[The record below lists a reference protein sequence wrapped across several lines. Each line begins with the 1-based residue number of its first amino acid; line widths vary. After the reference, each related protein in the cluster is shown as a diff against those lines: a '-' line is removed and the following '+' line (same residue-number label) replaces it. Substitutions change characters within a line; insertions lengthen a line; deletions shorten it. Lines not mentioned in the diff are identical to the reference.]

1 MSRPRLGPRRIFC
14 PTPVRRGTGARCRV
28 AWRGLGTRPV
38 RPGGTV
44 LAVGKKSMKGNTAT
58 LILNPKAGRGGAA
71 AAGEVALFC
80 ERARAGGV
88 TVEVRPTEGPGD
100 AVRLAAEAARG
111 GAFAVVVRGGD
122 GTVHEAI
129 QGLAGSGAR
138 LLVWPAGTANV
149 LARQLGLPASA
160 EGAARVL
167 VGGRARRISL
177 GLATSG
183 RTGERRYFFMLAGV
197 GLDASVVQ
205 SVRPG
210 LKRRVGEVAFW
221 YAGLG
226 HLARWRPRV
235 FHVEVDGERLPAT
248 YAAVGKAPWYG
259 GGLAITPRARL
270 EAEEFEVCVI
280 NTRSRLRYLRLLG
293 RAMRGGVAPEGA
305 PGVCF
310 RRVKHVR
317 ATGEAPV
324 QADGE
329 LIGELPMT
337 FEVAPEGIEVIV
349 PEESRQ

>member
-1 MSRPRLGPRRIFC
+1 M
-14 PTPVRRGTGARCRV
+14 
-28 AWRGLGTRPV
+28 
-38 RPGGTV
+38 
-44 LAVGKKSMKGNTAT
+44 
-58 LILNPKAGRGGAA
+58 ILNPRAGRGGAA
-71 AAGEVALFC
+71 RAHEVETFRELL
-80 ERARAGGV
+80 RAGGV
-88 TVEVRPTEGPGD
+88 GVEVRPTAGPGD
-100 AVRLAAEAARG
+100 AARLAEGAAREG
-111 GAFAVVVRGGD
+111 FGAVVARGGD

-129 QGLAGSGAR
+129 QGLAGTGAR

-160 EGAARVL
+160 GGAARVL
-167 VGGRARRISL
+167 LGGRSRRISL

-197 GLDASVVQ
+197 GLDASVVR
-205 SVRPG
+205 SVRPA
-210 LKRRVGEVAFW
+210 LKRRVGEAAFW

-226 HLARWRPRV
+226 HLAWWRPEV

-270 EAEEFEVCVI
+270 EADEFEVCVI

-293 RAMRGGVAPEGA
+293 HAMRGGVAPEGA
-305 PGVCF
+305 PGICF
-310 RRVKHVR
+310 RRVTRVR
-317 ATGEAPV
+317 AEGNAPV

-337 FEVAPEGIEVIV
+337 FEIAPERIEVFV
-349 PEESRQ
+349 P